1 MLEIRDLSVSVGDK
15 QILNKVDLFIGS
27 GKKIILMGPNGSGK
41 STVCKSLMGDPAY
54 TMTSGKVL
62 LDGEDITKLPPNEK
76 SKKGLFMIFQEPQDV
91 EGLNSLRFVR
101 AAYQKMMGSAS
112 DFSQNLDSVVKKMN
126 FDREILSRNLN
137 TTSSGGEKKKLE
149 VLQML
154 LFRPKYALVDEFDS
168 GLDVDS
174 LKSVSEL
181 INGSDSGFLIVTHN
195 PAVFKYLNVDQVN
208 IIKNGRIEAS
218 GGKEM
223 AAKIEKDGFVW
234 MD

>member
-15 QILNKVDLFIGS
+15 QILNKVSLFMEL

-41 STVCKSLMGDPAY
+41 STVCKTLMGDTSY
-54 TMTSGKVL
+54 SVTSGSII
-62 LDGEDITKLPPNEK
+62 LDGENITKLPANEK
-76 SKKGLFMIFQEPQDV
+76 SKKGLFMIFQEPQGV

-101 AAYQKMMGSAS
+101 AAYQKMKGSAS
-112 DFSQNLDSVVKKMN
+112 DFSQNLDAVVKKMN

-154 LFRPKYALVDEFDS
+154 LFKPKYALVDEFDS

-174 LKSVSEL
+174 LKSISEL
-181 INGSDSGFLIVTHN
+181 INESDSGFLIVTHN
-195 PAVFKYLNVDQVN
+195 PTVFKYLNVDQVN

-223 AAKIEKDGFVW
+223 AAKIEKEGFVW